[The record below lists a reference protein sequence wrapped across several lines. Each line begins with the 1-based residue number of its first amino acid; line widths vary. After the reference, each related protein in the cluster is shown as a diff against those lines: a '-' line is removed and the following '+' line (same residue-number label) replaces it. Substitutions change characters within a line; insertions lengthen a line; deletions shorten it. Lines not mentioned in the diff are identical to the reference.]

1 MDHDLFGGAPRF
13 LTRPK
18 TFSVCVGRDATLS
31 CTIVGNPVPVVTWE
45 KDKLIICSGGRF
57 KTVEDG
63 NVYRLTVYDLTL
75 DDSGQYICRANN
87 NVGEAYAAVTLHV
100 GLPENQVERPPSFVL
115 KPVSGRV
122 SLGED
127 VAFQCRVLAY
137 PEPTFSWEKDGR
149 YIGESNRLK
158 ILFNGELSS
167 LNIQCVRFTDG
178 GTYTCRAQNS
188 LGRASASAAL
198 VVDHQDANN
207 LANAA
212 SEKATSL
219 LSHLQKRREEMRK
232 TEIDLYRSN
241 DHNTVA
247 TYSSSSSSTL
257 GLSLTQDYERAAS
270 LAGNLPKGVFTRTCT
285 VTEGKH
291 AKLSCYVT
299 GRPKPQIMWKKDGVA
314 INEGRRQV
322 MYEDEE
328 ENFILK
334 ILYCKQND
342 NGLYTCTASN
352 LAGQTYS
359 AVLVIVK
366 EPRVPFKTKL
376 RDVEVPEKKTATLQ
390 CEVPIST
397 TEASWFMEE
406 TKLSQSSK
414 YLMEEEGTLRRLT
427 IHNITTD
434 DDAVY
439 ICEMKEGSRTVAEL
453 AVIGNIIKKLPRKTA
468 LPVSDTAM
476 FCVELQSS
484 CSNCYWTR
492 NGVELRADSRITIV
506 SSGKQHTLTIREC
519 CAEDSGEIAFVA
531 GDCKTSTS
539 FSVTAPR
546 KHPPDPPINPVVKDK
561 TGISIT
567 LCWSPPE
574 MDRPVPISGYLV
586 ERRKV
591 GSQTWMRCHS
601 SENVPSSEFTVSNL
615 TEEGSYNFRVTA
627 VNSFGHSSP
636 LEFPGTFYLEPK
648 ASVKTPLL
656 DVTALAEGEA
666 TFTIELSVACS
677 GVWLLNGKI
686 LRSGQ
691 DYLICRTKNTHT
703 LVIRRVSEAD
713 DGAELKFM
721 AGSTESVC
729 RLRVKA
735 AAARLT
741 NKSAEK
747 EAVTV
752 GLHRSAEL
760 LAEVSHSAAK
770 VTWMKDGKELK
781 IGKKYESVI
790 IEQKR
795 ILKVHN
801 VTEED
806 VGFYECVCD
815 GDKMA
820 LQLAL
825 KAEAPKIT
833 VKDKSSD
840 AVKVVSGEGAEFVAE
855 TLESNAKV
863 QWYREGKEIR
873 QTKKFIMESKGRQHK
888 LIVTTAKKEDEGT
901 YTCKAGGDTVTFTL
915 TVTET
920 TATFTKKSVTKT
932 EFSSTVGETV
942 VLACEVA
949 QSSAKGKWI
958 RKGQEVKQSKDV
970 VVETE
975 GTTRRLV
982 LKTAKA
988 SDSGTYTY
996 KLPEDEITF
1005 NVNVKEPEPVF
1016 TTKAPVQKVVKAHPS
1031 EKATLSCE
1039 VSQTQTEVKWYK
1051 DGKLLSSSKKTN
1063 VESDGKTRRLVVES
1077 VEKKDAGDYTCEAA
1091 GEKMTFKIQVA
1102 EPEPVFAT
1110 KAPVQKEVKVL
1121 PSEKA
1126 TLSCE
1131 VSQTQAEVK
1140 WYKDGKLLSSSKK
1153 TKVESDGKT
1162 RRLVVESVEKKDA
1175 GEYTCEAAGE
1185 KMAFKIQVAEP
1196 EPVFATKV
1204 PVQKE
1209 VKVSPSEKAT
1219 LSCEVSQT
1227 QTEVKWYKD
1236 GKLLSSSKKT
1246 KVESDGKT
1254 RRLVV
1259 ESVEK
1264 KDAGEYTCEA
1274 AGEKMAFKIQVAEPE
1289 PVFATKV
1296 PVQKEVKVNPSEKAT
1311 LSCEVSQT
1319 QTEVK
1324 WYKDGKLLSSSKKTK
1339 VESDGKTRRLVVE
1352 SVEKKDAGEYTCEAA
1367 GEKMAFKIQVAE
1379 PEPVFA
1385 TKVPVQKEVKVSP
1398 SEKATLSCEVSQT
1411 QTEVKWYKDGK
1422 LLSSSK
1428 KTKVESNGK
1437 TRRLV
1442 VESVEK
1448 KDAGQYTCEA
1458 AGEKM
1463 AFHIEVTEP
1472 VTKFQKKPPQKPI
1485 MVQESETVTLATEV
1499 TIDSATVRWF
1509 KDSVELKEGK
1519 KYEIKKQGMARLL
1532 VVKSAESKDSGTYTC
1547 ETAGDKQ
1554 DFKVQVKE
1562 APLKFVKK
1570 LEAVT
1575 AEVGENVTL
1584 TCVLNRAKG
1593 DVLWRRRGTEIT
1605 SSGRFKIQTDG
1616 SKRILTILGIT
1627 QEDKGEYCC
1636 ESKDDKTTAMVSA
1649 KELPVMFK
1657 KKLENRTVEEREE
1670 VVLEVELSK
1679 PSTEVKWMKNS
1690 VVLQPSNNIEI
1701 RVEGAKQ
1708 TLVIKNVTFPDR
1720 GYYSC
1725 ETLDDKT
1732 QAKLNVEMMKIKLV
1746 HGIEEVKV
1754 QEKETVTFEVE
1765 LSHTDVEG
1773 SWAKDGLKLRA
1784 GGNCRITTLGKK
1796 HALTLSNLKLE
1807 DAGLISFQAEGV
1819 HTSGRLIVTE
1829 PAVTFTKNLEDVS
1842 VPEKEKVTLECELS
1856 RPNADVKWFKDDI
1869 VLKPGKK
1876 LGIISLGRKRS
1887 ILIHKCAYED
1897 QGLYTCDVVDSK
1909 TSAKLTVHAR
1919 DIKILKQLEDVEVV
1933 EKESAAFV
1941 CEISHDEVETQWFK
1955 NNVKLKPGDN
1965 VKMRQE
1971 GRTFVLLFKSVKSE
1985 DAAEIKFTAESAT
1998 STASLRVKELPVKIV
2013 KPLRDKTAIEK
2024 HRCIFECQV
2033 SRPNAQVKW
2042 YQKSKEIHASKK
2054 YEMESQGLY
2063 RKLVINDIEFK
2074 DEDTYTCDAI
2084 DDKTS
2089 AKLLVEEQAISIVKG
2104 LSPVE
2109 VTEPAEA
2116 RFEVE
2121 LSVVEIKP
2129 PKWMLNS
2136 EILHGSR
2143 DVEIEHDGNIH
2154 RLTLRKTH
2162 SEMTGPVQFTAGKS
2176 KSTAQLTVR
2185 EPPVQI
2191 LKQIKDTDAVE
2202 KGSATLSCE
2211 FSPPPKMVKWFKDQ
2225 TLLES
2230 SSKYHMKQEKNLVEL
2245 IIQSLKPEDSGVY
2258 RCKAG
2263 NTETKAK
2270 LTVEARKVEITKHL
2284 EAMEVVEESNAVFS
2298 CEVSHKDEEVQWFL
2312 NNTLL
2317 CSSDVNEIKKD
2328 GKAHTLSLKRL
2339 AAEDSGTVKVKVGE
2353 VFEEVPL
2360 KVKEKPAV
2368 FLKSLDDVIGEERGV
2383 ITLECEASKP
2393 NVKPVW
2399 KKDGAILTSSDKY
2412 ELLHAGKTLGIIV
2425 HNLNKSDAGL
2435 YSCDVGT
2442 DIAKSK
2448 VTVQDLNIGITKKLK
2463 TTEVKEDDSC
2473 SFECILSHESI
2484 DECSWTLGGKPVE
2497 SGGRFEVSNKGRK
2510 YMLNIK
2516 KVTVAD
2522 AGEVVFTAR
2531 NLNSKASLIIKEKAA
2546 TFTKQLENSSVAP
2559 GEDIVLSC
2567 ETSTAET
2574 SVKWYKDGKAIR
2586 KSQKYE
2592 MCQEG
2597 NLTKLMVHNTTTKDS
2612 GEYSCETEFSK
2623 TKATVEVKEKLSRFT
2638 KELSDQKAEEKGSVT
2653 FQCETEEPVTK
2664 VTWRKG
2670 IAELKTGSK
2679 YHLKQEGT
2687 TLSLTINQLEK
2698 TDSDN
2703 YSCDIE
2709 AAQSRAKL
2717 TVQGQKVLIT
2727 EDLED
2732 VEVLEEDSATFKCRI
2747 SPADY
2752 NNVQWF
2758 LDKTPLHTNELNEIQ
2773 SQTGG
2778 YHTLTVKKLSMKDS
2792 GSISFEAG
2800 DKKTSAT
2807 LVVKERPSV
2816 ITKDLKDAEVTEGE
2830 DVVLLCET
2838 SKAGSP
2844 VKWYKDGITLKSTSK
2859 CSISRSGTE
2868 AKLTIH
2874 GAEEKHSGVYECEA
2888 GTTRSRARV
2897 SIKAQPVIFKQELQD
2912 KELEEGGVATL
2923 SCELSKP
2930 GVPVEWRKGGEV
2942 LKHGDKYQM
2951 KQKGATAELQI
2962 NKLKPEDSGGYTC
2975 ESGDQKTTANVKVN
2989 AALPVFFKQELQD
3002 QSAKE
3007 GGSATLCC
3015 ELSKP
3020 GAQVEWKKGGVLLQ
3034 TGDKYKMK
3042 QRGSAAEIVIQNLQ
3056 PEDTGEYS
3064 CACGD
3069 QLTTALVTVKA
3080 LPVLFKQGLQNQ
3092 ELKEGDTATLRCELS
3107 KPGASVEWRKDGD
3120 VLHSSDK
3127 YKMKLK
3133 GLAVELQISNLQP
3146 EDTGDY
3152 NCECGDQKTT
3162 SHIKVN
3168 ALPVLFKQEL
3178 QNQEVEEGST
3188 ATLRCE
3194 LSKPG
3199 ALVQWRKGGML
3210 LQASEKL
3217 EMRQKGVTAELVIH
3231 KLEVEDAGVYTCDTG
3246 DLQSNASLTV
3256 KALPVLL
3263 KKGLQDQ
3270 EAKEGGSAT
3279 LRCELSKPGALVH
3292 WRKGGVLLQSDDK
3305 YKMKQKGHIAE
3316 MTIKNLQPEDTG
3328 EYTCDTGDQQTTAN
3342 IKVKALPVLF
3352 KKGLQDQE
3360 AKEGSSVT
3368 LHCELSKPEA
3378 LVQWRKGG
3386 VLLQASEKLE
3396 MRQKGVTAEL
3406 VIHKLEVEDA
3416 GVYTCDTGD
3425 LQSNARVTVKALP
3438 VLFKQKLQNQESEEG
3453 GTATLCCELSKP
3465 GAPVEWRKGEV
3476 LLKPGDKYE
3485 MKQKDHVVELF
3496 ISYLLPGDTG
3506 DYTCD
3511 TGDQQTTAHI
3521 KVNAL
3526 PVLFK
3531 KGLQDQEA
3539 KEGSSATLRC
3549 ELSKPGALV
3558 QWRKGEVLLQASEKL
3573 EMRQKGVTAEL
3584 VIHKLEVED
3593 AGVYTCDT
3601 GDLQSNARVTVKAL
3615 PVLFKQKL
3623 QNQES
3628 VEGGTATLCCELSK
3642 PGAPV
3647 EWRKGEVLLKPGD
3660 KYEMKQKDHV
3670 VELFISHLLPG
3681 DTGDYTCDTGD
3692 QQTTAHIKVNALPVL
3707 FKKGLQDQ
3715 EAKEGSSATLRCEL
3729 SKPGALVQWRKGEV
3743 LLQASEKLEMR
3754 QKGVTAELVIHK
3766 LEVEDAGVYTCDTG
3780 DLQSNARVTVKAL
3793 PVLFKQGLQGKDA
3806 EEGSTVTLS
3815 CELSKPGAPVEWR
3828 KGGMLL
3834 KPGDK
3839 YEMKQKDQVV
3849 ELLINNLHQE
3859 DTGDRQTMAT
3869 LSVQAVP
3876 VLFRQELQDKESEEG
3891 SSATLSCELSKPGAP
3906 VEWRKGGVVLQPGDK
3921 YEIKQEGRNVELLV
3935 RNLKLEDMGDYI
3947 CDSGDQT
3954 TTASLKVNALP
3965 VFFKQELQNQ
3975 ESVEGGTATLC
3986 CELSKPGA
3994 PVEWRKGGV
4003 VLCPCGKY
4011 KMEQEGSSAVLL
4023 IQNVE
4028 PEDSGN
4034 YTCDTGDK
4042 QSTAALTVKALPVF
4056 FKTLLESKEAEVGD
4070 NVTMR
4075 CEVTKPG
4082 APVEWTKK
4090 DVALHPSEKYE
4101 MKQEGT
4107 FAELVIYNLQTKD
4120 TGEYTCDTG
4129 DQKTTATLTVTEPD
4143 VTIVKG
4149 LESQTVFQE
4158 ENAVF
4163 QCQLSHENVRD
4174 MQWKLQDNLLLSNEM
4189 NKISVEGKVH
4199 TLTLRNVTK
4208 EDSGSVVFCV
4218 GPYTSTAEL
4227 KVKGPPAHFTLVL
4240 SDVEVEES
4248 ATATLSCELSQPD
4261 CLDIQWRKGSLP
4273 ISPSSKYQMR
4283 QMGTVHTLSIN
4294 QVTAEDVGEY
4304 TCDNGQQ
4311 QTTAKLTLKALPV
4324 FFKQELQNQEAKEGS
4339 TATLRCELSKSGAPV
4354 EWRKG
4359 GVVLQSSNKYE
4370 MKQKDHVAEL
4380 LIKDVQSEDSG
4391 DYTCNTGER
4400 QTTASVFVAEPAVAI
4415 VKELKNVSVFAN
4427 EDAVFSVELS
4437 LPCVKDVQWKLGGVP
4452 LQHNEM
4458 NEIAT
4463 DSGGR
4468 VHTLTLRKV
4477 TQDDSS
4483 SVTFRAATCTS
4494 TAELT
4499 VTAPPP
4505 VIFKKML
4512 ESQEVEEGSNAFLRC
4527 EISQPDAPVT
4537 WRRKQAVLSQGD
4549 KYTLQQR
4556 GTSVVLIIH
4565 NLIPEDAGEY
4575 TCDSGDQQ
4583 TMASLSVKALPV
4595 VFKQELQNL
4604 EVEEG
4609 STATLRCELSK
4620 PGVRVEW
4627 RKGGVVLQP
4636 SDKYEMKQ
4644 TGSVLEL
4651 LIHDLEPEDNGYYTC
4666 DTGEQLTTASVAVQ
4680 EGEIKIVSGLKNS
4693 DVFVGEQA
4701 TFSCQLSRKGNK
4713 EAQWWL
4719 DGCPLQ
4725 NSPFNEI
4732 AVQNSTTHTLT
4743 LKNLAAEDS
4752 GTVTF
4757 RSGSL
4762 ISSAKL
4768 LVKDPTIE
4776 VVSPMEDMI
4785 VEEDKPAEF
4794 ICQYSRPV
4802 QAVWKKNGRQIEP
4815 DGQRIVVEEDWNV
4828 AKLKINYVTPEDSGT
4843 YTCEAEGTRVMALLD
4858 VKAKPIDIIQGLENV
4873 ETVEGGE
4880 ALFECYL
4887 SRTELHAY
4895 RWLIDDQPV
4904 KESENA
4910 EMVAF
4915 ESGRRHL
4922 LLLKNLSPEDSGRVS
4937 FLAGNVV
4944 SSALLAVRGWKL
4956 NVVRPLEDS
4965 EVAVG
4970 GQAEF
4975 SCVLSEF
4982 VPVAE
4987 VSWYVNDVEI
4997 QPDDTWAIQAD
5008 GNSYRLI
5015 LKVAQPQFT
5024 GEVTFAAR
5032 DAISSAKLTVIA
5044 LPDPPE
5050 DPELVSK
5057 NSQSVT
5063 LSWFTPLND
5072 GGGAILGYNVEMRLA
5087 DSVLWLPC
5095 NTKPI
5100 RNTEFVMDNLIPGM
5114 GYRFRV
5120 SAVNRA
5126 GIGEPV
5132 HLPQTV
5138 QLDAPVAVIKPLSSP
5153 TLKVGEPACLECE
5166 LSVDNNVV
5174 TWLKDNKNIQP
5185 GKKYQVVSDGKR
5197 QALIIQDFRA
5207 ADEAVYTCVTSSGA
5221 ETSVGLELGAKVTQ
5235 EGMEIPVTT
5244 DVEGLLTQPSLPPEA
5259 AQEGDLHLLWEALA
5273 KKRRMSREPT
5283 LDSISEVPEGDDK
5296 VSKQKRKSEE
5306 PPRPSDIE
5314 QFCTSSDDDSRAGT
5328 PSLVSYLKKAGQS
5341 TVTIEG
5347 GQAQTIATKQFW
5359 KLWEP
5364 SGAEP
5369 EAPIPQQAVVAEEP
5383 PIKISKEEESEM
5395 TEAAIKIQAAFKG
5408 FKARKELK
5416 KHGAPVF
5423 GEVFKDQTC
5432 EPNGTIHL
5440 ECVSL
5445 CKSDIQVCWLKDGE
5459 KLTDGRHHHIDIYN
5473 DGTCSLIITAL
5484 TPKDTGVYTCE
5495 LSNKLGRGVHSA
5507 KVTVGSPRD
5516 VPSRGPKQLQ
5526 YGYSADSEPESSS
5539 GSEIDDGIRKAG
5551 KRLRRLLRTR
5561 LSKDMPDVEEE
5572 TFVSADEGELESA
5585 DKHTY
5590 REDDKC
5596 IYIKFDTLPEA
5607 QVACRR
5613 FQEMF
5618 TAQGVPIETEI
5629 LEEGLRKVELCI
5641 MKMPPPMADQ
5651 GELTPTQEKVQ
5662 PVYSPAGSAPPV
5674 FLTELQSQDVQD
5686 GYPVSF
5692 DCVVSGK
5699 PPPSVRWFKDG
5710 KLIEENDHYMI
5721 NEDQEGCHQLIITA
5735 VYPTDM
5741 GVYRCM
5747 AENYSGIASTKAEL
5761 KVDVSC
5767 SSDYDTAADATETSS
5782 YVSAKG
5788 YLSREQE
5795 GVESMAEEEQ
5805 LPQVLE
5811 ELHDVLVSPG
5821 APIAKMHVQVKGCPS
5836 PRVYWFKDGQPLR
5849 PSDRVLMSAEKG
5861 LHSLE
5866 ILEVSREDA
5875 GEYSSYI
5882 SNSAGSAYS
5891 SARLVVKSPGERSAE
5906 VGKPEA
5912 GKAKGAKQMLVPPRF
5927 LERFSNRRVKKGSSI
5942 TLSVKVEGSPVPM
5955 ITWLKEESAEDVLW
5969 IKPTTPGYKVAS
5981 SNMQHSLILLD
5992 VDSEYSGIY
6001 TCIATNMAGQ
6011 SICTAH
6017 LDVVEVTEVDHVE
6030 KDKTTKETHTFTHE
6044 IEEETLREV
6053 REQVKGVLGISV
6065 HPPEPG
6071 HIFDGLGGSKKG
6083 LQMEGEMSKASSQFL
6098 GEVGTEEFLQKLT
6111 SQITEM
6117 VSAKITQAS
6126 LRVPGMDSDDESK
6139 TPSPSPHHGRSRP
6152 SSVIIDSSSESD
6164 EGEARGEMF
6173 DIYVATADYS
6183 PVGLDKES
6191 ITLKE
6196 GQYVEVLDSAHPLK
6210 WLVRTKP
6217 TKSTPSRQ
6225 GWVSPAYLDKK
6236 LKLSPDTPAGEA
6248 PEFPGEEVSEEEY
6261 KRKLCHLIEEL
6272 INTEE
6277 EFVRDLDFFVSHHLQ
6292 HMDTSPDIP
6301 PVIASQKATIF
6312 RNIDEL
6318 SIFHSSTLLP
6328 GLSQCDTDDDVAM
6341 RFIKN
6346 LDGFEKYIQFLVGR
6360 SQAESVVHSRAVQDF
6375 FKKYTETE
6383 LAIKDPSQLPV
6394 LSVPDY
6400 LERPLGRIQKYKAV
6414 LKEMIRNKARSGQN
6428 CALLEEAFAIV
6439 SSLPRRSENTH
6450 HVSLI
6455 ENYPANLEALGEP
6468 IRQGPFTVWE
6478 GAPGARASFRGHH
6491 RHVFLFK
6498 NYVLICKPKRDT
6510 NTETQAYIFK
6520 NMMKLTNIDLND
6532 MVEGD
6537 DRAFEVWHERED
6549 SVRKYTLQARTVIIK
6564 NSWVKDICDL
6574 QQRYSLPAWSPPD
6587 FEEVLDN
6594 CTAELG
6600 ETVKLA
6606 CKVSGTPKP
6615 VITWYKDGRAVEVD
6629 PHHIIIEDL
6638 DGSCTLIL
6646 DNLTADDSGQYMCF
6660 AASTAGN
6667 ASTLGRI
6674 IVKMPP
6680 RFVNK
6685 LRNTPLIEGEDA
6697 QFTCTI
6703 QGAPNPENRWYK
6715 DGKLLTDKSKYQ
6727 TFSEARSG
6735 VLVLVIKEP
6744 GEGDLGQY
6752 ECKLKNRLGSASC
6765 TAELYLQS
6773 PALLTPERRGEQA
6786 ITIEVT
6792 EQETKVPKKTIIIE
6806 ETITTVVKTP
6816 KVKRRVSPGISPSRI
6831 LRSET
6836 STPEPLPVTRQKKP
6850 GVRPQQETAKKAV
6863 IPALFVTEPE
6873 EEQGATARSV
6883 ATLTK
6888 AEEQKSRWIEVEEI
6902 IEYKV
6907 KKSPKLQRKRGTSPA
6922 KPEREQE
6929 IRSFSVPAPRPK
6941 WSPRNDPNSN
6951 NSNNKLVDQTGSAL
6965 PDDSLTDVNIQPL
6978 SWGDEQNASL
6988 AESECMS
6995 PSVSS
7000 EPGTPCEP
7008 NTSYSADSSSKP
7020 TTKTT
7025 TSFRLKE
7032 FASPMV
7038 AEVGKTLVFSF
7049 ETSET
7054 DQSDI
7059 SLETDTSA
7067 EADALTE
7074 VSEHAEVTPDQ
7085 KEWSSEEN
7093 VIVEEP
7099 EAEDDNLGNR
7109 DAKILTHDGKALTL
7123 EDLEDYVPQEGET
7136 YGCADNDQPPAGDKP
7151 CEISVLQREINE
7163 PTIGKPVLLNVG
7175 RPLVPKPRQSFFSR
7189 FKEHLTGSLFMS
7201 ASRTANIQS
7210 TGEPG
7215 ISMRV
7220 SETRTDGITHS
7231 LAAAAPVSQP
7241 TLEVKPSYCTEVQ
7254 RSLDNKQQ
7262 SFKTEVSART
7272 FSYGTVREPVM
7283 LHISKK
7289 DKHEPPN
7296 Q

>member
-1 MDHDLFGGAPRF
+1 MASIFDSS
-13 LTRPK
+13 K
-18 TFSVCVGRDATLS
+18 Q
-31 CTIVGNPVPVVTWE
+31 
-45 KDKLIICSGGRF
+45 CSEW
-57 KTVEDG
+57 THCD
-63 NVYRLTVYDLTL
+63 
-75 DDSGQYICRANN
+75 
-87 NVGEAYAAVTLHV
+87 
-100 GLPENQVERPPSFVL
+100 
-115 KPVSGRV
+115 
-122 SLGED
+122 
-127 VAFQCRVLAY
+127 
-137 PEPTFSWEKDGR
+137 
-149 YIGESNRLK
+149 
-158 ILFNGELSS
+158 LSS
-167 LNIQCVRFTDG
+167 L
-178 GTYTCRAQNS
+178 
-188 LGRASASAAL
+188 
-198 VVDHQDANN
+198 
-207 LANAA
+207 
-212 SEKATSL
+212 
-219 LSHLQKRREEMRK
+219 
-232 TEIDLYRSN
+232 
-241 DHNTVA
+241 
-247 TYSSSSSSTL
+247 
-257 GLSLTQDYERAAS
+257 
-270 LAGNLPKGVFTRTCT
+270 
-285 VTEGKH
+285 
-291 AKLSCYVT
+291 
-299 GRPKPQIMWKKDGVA
+299 
-314 INEGRRQV
+314 
-322 MYEDEE
+322 
-328 ENFILK
+328 
-334 ILYCKQND
+334 
-342 NGLYTCTASN
+342 
-352 LAGQTYS
+352 
-359 AVLVIVK
+359 
-366 EPRVPFKTKL
+366 
-376 RDVEVPEKKTATLQ
+376 
-390 CEVPIST
+390 
-397 TEASWFMEE
+397 
-406 TKLSQSSK
+406 
-414 YLMEEEGTLRRLT
+414 
-427 IHNITTD
+427 
-434 DDAVY
+434 
-439 ICEMKEGSRTVAEL
+439 
-453 AVIGNIIKKLPRKTA
+453 
-468 LPVSDTAM
+468 
-476 FCVELQSS
+476 
-484 CSNCYWTR
+484 
-492 NGVELRADSRITIV
+492 
-506 SSGKQHTLTIREC
+506 
-519 CAEDSGEIAFVA
+519 
-531 GDCKTSTS
+531 
-539 FSVTAPR
+539 
-546 KHPPDPPINPVVKDK
+546 
-561 TGISIT
+561 
-567 LCWSPPE
+567 
-574 MDRPVPISGYLV
+574 
-586 ERRKV
+586 
-591 GSQTWMRCHS
+591 
-601 SENVPSSEFTVSNL
+601 
-615 TEEGSYNFRVTA
+615 
-627 VNSFGHSSP
+627 
-636 LEFPGTFYLEPK
+636 
-648 ASVKTPLL
+648 TP
-656 DVTALAEGEA
+656 
-666 TFTIELSVACS
+666 
-677 GVWLLNGKI
+677 
-686 LRSGQ
+686 
-691 DYLICRTKNTHT
+691 
-703 LVIRRVSEAD
+703 
-713 DGAELKFM
+713 
-721 AGSTESVC
+721 
-729 RLRVKA
+729 
-735 AAARLT
+735 
-741 NKSAEK
+741 
-747 EAVTV
+747 
-752 GLHRSAEL
+752 
-760 LAEVSHSAAK
+760 
-770 VTWMKDGKELK
+770 
-781 IGKKYESVI
+781 
-790 IEQKR
+790 
-795 ILKVHN
+795 
-801 VTEED
+801 
-806 VGFYECVCD
+806 
-815 GDKMA
+815 
-820 LQLAL
+820 
-825 KAEAPKIT
+825 
-833 VKDKSSD
+833 
-840 AVKVVSGEGAEFVAE
+840 
-855 TLESNAKV
+855 
-863 QWYREGKEIR
+863 
-873 QTKKFIMESKGRQHK
+873 
-888 LIVTTAKKEDEGT
+888 
-901 YTCKAGGDTVTFTL
+901 
-915 TVTET
+915 
-920 TATFTKKSVTKT
+920 
-932 EFSSTVGETV
+932 
-942 VLACEVA
+942 
-949 QSSAKGKWI
+949 
-958 RKGQEVKQSKDV
+958 
-970 VVETE
+970 
-975 GTTRRLV
+975 
-982 LKTAKA
+982 
-988 SDSGTYTY
+988 
-996 KLPEDEITF
+996 
-1005 NVNVKEPEPVF
+1005 EPEPVF
-1016 TTKAPVQKVVKAHPS
+1016 ATKVPVQKEVKVCPS

-1051 DGKLLSSSKKTN
+1051 DGKLLSST
-1063 VESDGKTRRLVVES
+1063 
-1077 VEKKDAGDYTCEAA
+1077 
-1091 GEKMTFKIQVA
+1091 
-1102 EPEPVFAT
+1102 
-1110 KAPVQKEVKVL
+1110 
-1121 PSEKA
+1121 
-1126 TLSCE
+1126 
-1131 VSQTQAEVK
+1131 
-1140 WYKDGKLLSSSKK
+1140 KK

-1196 EPVFATKV
+1196 EPVFATKA

-1209 VKVSPSEKAT
+1209 VKASLSEKAT

-1246 KVESDGKT
+1246 KVESDGKI

-1264 KDAGEYTCEA
+1264 KDAGQYTCEA
-1274 AGEKMAFKIQVAEPE
+1274 AGEKMAFHI
-1289 PVFATKV
+1289 
-1296 PVQKEVKVNPSEKAT
+1296 
-1311 LSCEVSQT
+1311 EVSQT

-1324 WYKDGKLLSSSKKTK
+1324 WYKDGKLLSSSKKIK
-1339 VESDGKTRRLVVE
+1339 VESDGK
-1352 SVEKKDAGEYTCEAA
+1352 
-1367 GEKMAFKIQVAE
+1367 I
-1379 PEPVFA
+1379 
-1385 TKVPVQKEVKVSP
+1385 
-1398 SEKATLSCEVSQT
+1398 
-1411 QTEVKWYKDGK
+1411 
-1422 LLSSSK
+1422 
-1428 KTKVESNGK
+1428 
-1437 TRRLV
+1437 RRLV

-1472 VTKFQKKPPQKPI
+1472 VAKFQKKPPQKPI
-1485 MVQESETVTLATEV
+1485 TVQESETVTLATEV
-1499 TIDSATVRWF
+1499 TVDSAAVRWF

-1519 KYEIKKQGMARLL
+1519 KYEIKKQGLARLL

-1584 TCVLNRAKG
+1584 TCELNRAKG
-1593 DVLWRRRGTEIT
+1593 DVLWRRNGTEIT
-1605 SSGRFKIQTDG
+1605 PSGRFKIQTDG

-1636 ESKDDKTTAMVSA
+1636 ETKDDKTTAKVLAKVPRVVKFTGKLSNMGTMEGRDATFRCSLSPADAKVTWYQKDLPIVSGSRFLVSQDGMSHA
-1649 KELPVMFK
+1649 MTIIAVSLEDAGKISAEAEGQVTKANLRVQELPVVFK
-1657 KKLENRTVEEREE
+1657 QKLEDRTVEEREE

-1746 HGIEEVKV
+1746 HGLEEVKV

-1807 DAGLISFQAEGV
+1807 DAGLVSFQAEGV

-1829 PAVTFTKNLEDVS
+1829 PAVTFTKNLEDIS
-1842 VPEKEKVTLECELS
+1842 VPEKEKVTLACELS
-1856 RPNADVKWFKDDI
+1856 RPNADVKWFKDDM

-1876 LGIISLGRKRS
+1876 LGIISLGRMRS

-1919 DIKILKQLEDVEVV
+1919 DIKILKQLEDVEVE

-1941 CEISHDEVETQWFK
+1941 CEISHDEVEMQWFK

-1971 GRTFVLLFKSVKSE
+1971 
-1985 DAAEIKFTAESAT
+1985 
-1998 STASLRVKELPVKIV
+1998 ELPVKIV
-2013 KPLRDKTAIEK
+2013 KPLRDKIAIEK

-2033 SRPNAQVKW
+2033 SRPNAHVKW
-2042 YQKSKEIHASKK
+2042 YQKDKEIHASKK
-2054 YEMESQGLY
+2054 YEMESQGVY
-2063 RKLVINDIEFK
+2063 RKLIINDVEFK

-2129 PKWMLNS
+2129 PKWMLNR

-2154 RLTLRKTH
+2154 RLILKKTR

-2191 LKQIKDTDAVE
+2191 LRQIKDTDAVE
-2202 KGSATLSCE
+2202 KGLATLSCE

-2230 SSKYHMKQEKNLVEL
+2230 SSKYHMKQDKNLVEL

-2263 NTETKAK
+2263 NAETKAK
-2270 LTVEARKVEITKHL
+2270 LTVEARKVKITKHL
-2284 EAMEVVEESNAVFS
+2284 EAVEVDEESNAVFS

-2317 CSSDVNEIKKD
+2317 CSNDVNEIKKD

-2360 KVKEKPAV
+2360 KVKEK
-2368 FLKSLDDVIGEERGV
+2368 
-2383 ITLECEASKP
+2383 
-2393 NVKPVW
+2393 
-2399 KKDGAILTSSDKY
+2399 
-2412 ELLHAGKTLGIIV
+2412 
-2425 HNLNKSDAGL
+2425 
-2435 YSCDVGT
+2435 
-2442 DIAKSK
+2442 
-2448 VTVQDLNIGITKKLK
+2448 
-2463 TTEVKEDDSC
+2463 
-2473 SFECILSHESI
+2473 
-2484 DECSWTLGGKPVE
+2484 
-2497 SGGRFEVSNKGRK
+2497 
-2510 YMLNIK
+2510 
-2516 KVTVAD
+2516 
-2522 AGEVVFTAR
+2522 
-2531 NLNSKASLIIKEKAA
+2531 AA
-2546 TFTKQLENSSVAP
+2546 TFTKQLENSSIAP

-2592 MCQEG
+2592 MCQAG
-2597 NLTKLMVHNTTTKDS
+2597 NLTKLIVHNTTTKDS
-2612 GEYSCETEFSK
+2612 GEYSCETEISK

-2653 FQCETEEPVTK
+2653 FQCETEDPVTK

-2679 YHLKQEGT
+2679 YQLKQEGT

-2732 VEVLEEDSATFKCRI
+2732 VEVLEGCSATFKCRI

-2773 SQTGG
+2773 SQKGG

-2800 DKKTSAT
+2800 DKKTSAS
-2807 LVVKERPSV
+2807 LVVKERPSI

-2868 AKLTIH
+2868 AKLTIR
-2874 GAEEKHSGVYECEA
+2874 GAEEKNSGVYECEA
-2888 GTTRSRARV
+2888 GTTRSRAIVSIKGQKVLITEDLEDVEVLEGCSATFKCRISPADYNNVQWFLDKTPLHTNELNEIQSQKGGYHTLTVKKLSMKDSGSISFEAGDKKTSASLVVKERPSIITKDLKDAEVTEGEDVVLLCETSKAGSPVKWYKDGITLKSTSKCSISRSGTEAKLTIRGAEEKNSGVYECEAGTTRSRAIV

-2912 KELEEGGVATL
+2912 KELEEGGVAIL

-2930 GVPVEWRKGGEV
+2930 GAAVEWRKGGEV

-3007 GGSATLCC
+3007 GSSATLCC

-3020 GAQVEWKKGGVLLQ
+3020 GAPVAWKKGGVLLQ

-3064 CACGD
+3064 CTCGD

-3092 ELKEGDTATLRCELS
+3092 ELKEGGTATLRCELS
-3107 KPGASVEWRKDGD
+3107 KPGASVEWRKNGE

-3133 GLAVELQISNLQP
+3133 GVAVELQISNLQP
-3146 EDTGDY
+3146 EDSGDY

-3178 QNQEVEEGST
+3178 QNQEVEEGGT

-3199 ALVQWRKGGML
+3199 APVEWRKGVVL
-3210 LQASEKL
+3210 LQSGDKYT
-3217 EMRQKGVTAELVIH
+3217 MKQKGHVAELLINN
-3231 KLEVEDAGVYTCDTG
+3231 LQPEDTGDYTCDTG
-3246 DLQSNASLTV
+3246 DRQTTAHV
-3256 KALPVLL
+3256 KVNALPVLF

-3279 LRCELSKPGALVH
+3279 LCCELSKPGAPVE
-3292 WRKGGVLLQSDDK
+3292 WKMGEVVLQSEGK

-3328 EYTCDTGDQQTTAN
+3328 DYTCDTGDQQTTAH
-3342 IKVKALPVLF
+3342 IKIKAVPVVF
-3352 KKGLQDQE
+3352 KQE
-3360 AKEGSSVT
+3360 LRDKDAEEGS
-3368 LHCELSKPEA
+3368 
-3378 LVQWRKGG
+3378 
-3386 VLLQASEKLE
+3386 
-3396 MRQKGVTAEL
+3396 
-3406 VIHKLEVEDA
+3406 
-3416 GVYTCDTGD
+3416 
-3425 LQSNARVTVKALP
+3425 
-3438 VLFKQKLQNQESEEG
+3438 
-3453 GTATLCCELSKP
+3453 TATLCCELSKP
-3465 GAPVEWRKGEV
+3465 GAPVEWRKGGV
-3476 LLKPGDKYE
+3476 LLKPGAKYE
-3485 MKQKDHVVELF
+3485 MKQKDHVVELL
-3496 ISYLLPGDTG
+3496 ISNLLPEDTG

-3539 KEGSSATLRC
+3539 EEDGSATLRC
-3549 ELSKPGALV
+3549 ELSKSGAPV
-3558 QWRKGEVLLQASEKL
+3558 KWRRGGVLLQASEKL

-3584 VIHKLEVED
+3584 VIHKL
-3593 AGVYTCDT
+3593 
-3601 GDLQSNARVTVKAL
+3601 
-3615 PVLFKQKL
+3615 
-3623 QNQES
+3623 
-3628 VEGGTATLCCELSK
+3628 
-3642 PGAPV
+3642 
-3647 EWRKGEVLLKPGD
+3647 
-3660 KYEMKQKDHV
+3660 
-3670 VELFISHLLPG
+3670 
-3681 DTGDYTCDTGD
+3681 
-3692 QQTTAHIKVNALPVL
+3692 
-3707 FKKGLQDQ
+3707 
-3715 EAKEGSSATLRCEL
+3715 
-3729 SKPGALVQWRKGEV
+3729 
-3743 LLQASEKLEMR
+3743 KLED
-3754 QKGVTAELVIHK
+3754 T
-3766 LEVEDAGVYTCDTG
+3766 GVYTCDTG

-3793 PVLFKQGLQGKDA
+3793 PVLFKQGLLGKDA
-3806 EEGSTVTLS
+3806 EEGGTVTLS

-3828 KGGMLL
+3828 KGGVLL
-3834 KPGDK
+3834 KSGDK

-3849 ELLINNLHQE
+3849 ELLINNLHPE
-3859 DTGDRQTMAT
+3859 DTGDYTCDTGDRQTTAT

-3876 VLFRQELQDKESEEG
+3876 VLFKQELQDKESEEG
-3891 SSATLSCELSKPGAP
+3891 SSAILGCELSKPGAL

-3921 YEIKQEGRNVELLV
+3921 YEIRQEGHNVELLV
-3935 RNLKLEDMGDYI
+3935 HNLKLEDMGDYI

-3975 ESVEGGTATLC
+3975 E
-3986 CELSKPGA
+3986 
-3994 PVEWRKGGV
+3994 
-4003 VLCPCGKY
+4003 
-4011 KMEQEGSSAVLL
+4011 
-4023 IQNVE
+4023 
-4028 PEDSGN
+4028 
-4034 YTCDTGDK
+4034 
-4042 QSTAALTVKALPVF
+4042 
-4056 FKTLLESKEAEVGD
+4056 
-4070 NVTMR
+4070 
-4075 CEVTKPG
+4075 
-4082 APVEWTKK
+4082 
-4090 DVALHPSEKYE
+4090 
-4101 MKQEGT
+4101 
-4107 FAELVIYNLQTKD
+4107 
-4120 TGEYTCDTG
+4120 
-4129 DQKTTATLTVTEPD
+4129 
-4143 VTIVKG
+4143 
-4149 LESQTVFQE
+4149 
-4158 ENAVF
+4158 
-4163 QCQLSHENVRD
+4163 
-4174 MQWKLQDNLLLSNEM
+4174 
-4189 NKISVEGKVH
+4189 
-4199 TLTLRNVTK
+4199 
-4208 EDSGSVVFCV
+4208 
-4218 GPYTSTAEL
+4218 
-4227 KVKGPPAHFTLVL
+4227 
-4240 SDVEVEES
+4240 
-4248 ATATLSCELSQPD
+4248 
-4261 CLDIQWRKGSLP
+4261 
-4273 ISPSSKYQMR
+4273 
-4283 QMGTVHTLSIN
+4283 
-4294 QVTAEDVGEY
+4294 
-4304 TCDNGQQ
+4304 
-4311 QTTAKLTLKALPV
+4311 
-4324 FFKQELQNQEAKEGS
+4324 AKEGS

-4359 GVVLQSSNKYE
+4359 GIVLRSSNKYE

-4380 LIKDVQSEDSG
+4380 LIKNVQPEDTG
-4391 DYTCNTGER
+4391 DYTCNTGEQ
-4400 QTTASVFVAEPAVAI
+4400 QTTASVFVAEPAVTI
-4415 VKELKNVSVFAN
+4415 VEELKNVSLFAN

-4437 LPCVKDVQWKLGGVP
+4437 RPCVKDVQWKLGGVP

-4463 DSGGR
+4463 ESEGR
-4468 VHTLTLRKV
+4468 VHTLTLRKI

-4483 SVTFRAATCTS
+4483 SVTFRAETCTS

-4499 VTAPPP
+4499 VKAPPP
-4505 VIFKKML
+4505 VLFKKML
-4512 ESQEVEEGSNAFLRC
+4512 DSQEVEEGSNAFLRC

-4537 WRRKQAVLSQGD
+4537 WRRRQAVLSQGD
-4549 KYTLQQR
+4549 KYTPQQR
-4556 GTSVVLIIH
+4556 GTTVVLIIH
-4565 NLIPEDAGEY
+4565 NLSPEDAGEY

-4583 TMASLSVKALPV
+4583 TTASLSVKEHVRITRGLEGANVYVGKDACFVCEVSHTGVINGQWWLESSLLQNNDMNKISTSGKVHTLVLKKVTQEETGTVTFGVGLEKSTASLVVQEKPKALPM

-4604 EVEEG
+4604 EAEEG

-4620 PGVRVEW
+4620 LGVRVEW

-4644 TGSVLEL
+4644 RGSVLEL

-4680 EGEIKIVSGLKNS
+4680 EGEIKIVCGLKNS

-4701 TFSCQLSRKGNK
+4701 TFSCHLSRKGIK

-4719 DGCPLQ
+4719 DGSPLQ

-4732 AVQNSTTHTLT
+4732 AVHNSTTHTLT

-4757 RSGSL
+4757 RYGSL

-4785 VEEDKPAEF
+4785 VEEEKPAEF

-4815 DGQRIVVEEDWNV
+4815 DGRRIVVEQDWNV
-4828 AKLKINYVTPEDSGT
+4828 AKLKINYVTREDGGT
-4843 YTCEAEGTRVMALLD
+4843 YTCEAEGTRVVALLD
-4858 VKAKPIDIIQGLENV
+4858 VQAKPIDIIQGLENV

-4887 SRTELHAY
+4887 SRTEPHAY
-4895 RWLIDDQPV
+4895 TWLIDDQPV

-4910 EMVAF
+4910 EMVVF

-4922 LLLKNLSPEDSGRVS
+4922 LLLKNLKPEDSGRVT

-4987 VSWYVNDVEI
+4987 VSWYVNDSEI
-4997 QPDDTWAIQAD
+4997 HPDDTWAIQAD

-5015 LKVAQPQFT
+5015 LKVARPQLT

-5095 NTKPI
+5095 NTEPI
-5100 RNTEFVMDNLIPGM
+5100 RNTEFVMDNLIPGT

-5138 QLDAPVAVIKPLSSP
+5138 QLEAPVAVIKPLSSP
-5153 TLKVGEPACLECE
+5153 SVKVGEPTCLECE
-5166 LSVDNNVV
+5166 LSVDNSVV
-5174 TWLKDNKNIQP
+5174 TWLKDNKSIQP

-5221 ETSVGLELGAKVTQ
+5221 ETSVSLDLGAKVNQ
-5235 EGMEIPVTT
+5235 EGMEISVTT

-5296 VSKQKRKSEE
+5296 VSKQKGKSEE

-5314 QFCTSSDDDSRAGT
+5314 QFFTSSDDDSRAGT

-5341 TVTIEG
+5341 TVTVEG

-5364 SGAEP
+5364 SGVEP
-5369 EAPIPQQAVVAEEP
+5369 EAPITQQAVAEEP
-5383 PIKISKEEESEM
+5383 AIEMSKEEESEM

-5416 KHGAPVF
+5416 QHGAPVF

-5445 CKSDIQVCWLKDGE
+5445 SKSDIQVCWLKDGE

-5507 KVTVGSPRD
+5507 KVTVGSHRD

-5561 LSKDMPDVEEE
+5561 LSQDMPDVEEE

-5590 REDDKC
+5590 REDDKY

-5607 QVACRR
+5607 QTACRR

-5641 MKMPPPMADQ
+5641 MKMPPPLADQ

-5699 PPPSVRWFKDG
+5699 PPPSIRWFKDG

-5761 KVDVSC
+5761 RVD
-5767 SSDYDTAADATETSS
+5767 
-5782 YVSAKG
+5782 
-5788 YLSREQE
+5788 
-5795 GVESMAEEEQ
+5795 
-5805 LPQVLE
+5805 
-5811 ELHDVLVSPG
+5811 
-5821 APIAKMHVQVKGCPS
+5821 
-5836 PRVYWFKDGQPLR
+5836 
-5849 PSDRVLMSAEKG
+5849 
-5861 LHSLE
+5861 
-5866 ILEVSREDA
+5866 
-5875 GEYSSYI
+5875 
-5882 SNSAGSAYS
+5882 
-5891 SARLVVKSPGERSAE
+5891 
-5906 VGKPEA
+5906 
-5912 GKAKGAKQMLVPPRF
+5912 GAKQMLVPPRF

-5942 TLSVKVEGSPVPM
+5942 TLSVKVEGLP
-5955 ITWLKEESAEDVLW
+5955 
-5969 IKPTTPGYKVAS
+5969 
-5981 SNMQHSLILLD
+5981 
-5992 VDSEYSGIY
+5992 
-6001 TCIATNMAGQ
+6001 
-6011 SICTAH
+6011 
-6017 LDVVEVTEVDHVE
+6017 
-6030 KDKTTKETHTFTHE
+6030 
-6044 IEEETLREV
+6044 
-6053 REQVKGVLGISV
+6053 
-6065 HPPEPG
+6065 
-6071 HIFDGLGGSKKG
+6071 
-6083 LQMEGEMSKASSQFL
+6083 MEGEVSKASSRYL

-6117 VSAKITQAS
+6117 VSARITQAS

-6173 DIYVATADYS
+6173 DIYVATADYT
-6183 PVGLDKES
+6183 PVGVDKETIVLKEGQYVEVLDSAHPLKWLVRTKPTKSTPSRQGWVSPAYLDKKLKMFDIYVATADYTPVGVDKET
-6191 ITLKE
+6191 IVLKE

-6261 KRKLCHLIEEL
+6261 KRKLCHLIEE
-6272 INTEE
+6272 IVNTEE

-6328 GLSQCDTDDDVAM
+6328 GLSQCDTDDDIAM

-6360 SQAESVVHSRAVQDF
+6360 SQAESVVNSRAVQDF

-6394 LSVPDY
+6394 LPVTDY
-6400 LERPLGRIQKYKAV
+6400 LERPLNRIQKYKAV

-6439 SSLPRRSENTH
+6439 SSLPRRSENTL

-6478 GAPGARASFRGHH
+6478 GAPGARASSRGHH

-6498 NYVLICKPKRDT
+6498 NYVLICKLKRDT

-6532 MVEGD
+6532 LVEGD

-6574 QQRYSLPAWSPPD
+6574 QQRYSLPAWSSPD
-6587 FEEVLDN
+6587 FEEVLAN

-6606 CKVSGTPKP
+6606 CKVTGTPKP

-6629 PHHIIIEDL
+6629 PHHIIIEDP

-6667 ASTLGRI
+6667 ASTLGKI
-6674 IVKMPP
+6674 LVKKCKW
-6680 RFVNK
+6680 NID
-6685 LRNTPLIEGEDA
+6685 N
-6697 QFTCTI
+6697 
-6703 QGAPNPENRWYK
+6703 NRWYK
-6715 DGKLLTDKSKYQ
+6715 DGNLLTDKSKYQ

-6735 VLVLVIKEP
+6735 VLVLVIKDP
-6744 GEGDLGQY
+6744 GEEDLGRY
-6752 ECKLKNRLGSASC
+6752 ECKLKNRLGSANC

-6773 PALLTPERRGEQA
+6773 PALPTPERRGEQA

-6816 KVKRRVSPGISPSRI
+6816 KVKRRVSPGISPSRV

-6907 KKSPKLQRKRGTSPA
+6907 KKSPKLQRKRGASPA

-6929 IRSFSVPAPRPK
+6929 IRSSSVPAPRPK

-6951 NSNNKLVDQTGSAL
+6951 NSNNKLVDQAGSAL

-6978 SWGDEQNASL
+6978 SWGEDQNAPL

-7000 EPGTPCEP
+7000 EPGTLCEP
-7008 NTSYSADSSSKP
+7008 NTSYYADSSSKSI
-7020 TTKTT
+7020 TKTT

-7032 FASPMV
+7032 VASPIF
-7038 AEVGKTLVFSF
+7038 AQVGKTLVFSF

-7059 SLETDTSA
+7059 SLETGASA
-7067 EADALTE
+7067 EADALKE
-7074 VSEHAEVTPDQ
+7074 VSEDAELTPDQ
-7085 KEWSSEEN
+7085 EEWSSEEN

-7123 EDLEDYVPQEGET
+7123 EDLEDYVPKEGET
-7136 YGCADNDQPPAGDKP
+7136 YGCADNNQPPAVDKP
-7151 CEISVLQREINE
+7151 YEIAVLQREINE

-7215 ISMRV
+7215 ISMHV
-7220 SETRTDGITHS
+7220 SETRTGGITHS

-7289 DKHEPPN
+7289 DKHEPLK